1 MNYNQLTKEQIYC
14 MRKLAPSDVHQSP
27 YVKCPLFVLS
37 LWKSFYWN
45 VSVKLKHMTFLLVTW
60 KKPLKRSLPPHP
72 PHPSSTNVN
81 FLGRKAASRIFIN
94 VCVMTS
100 ASHASWT
107 ISCLHLKEF
116 GQHLGICLMKG
127 WPIKALLALKV
138 DWAFLFNFLHRCKWC
153 YAVPSCDVV

>member
-1 MNYNQLTKEQIYC
+1 
-14 MRKLAPSDVHQSP
+14 MRKLAPSDVHQPP

-45 VSVKLKHMTFLLVTW
+45 VSVKLKHMTLLLVTW
-60 KKPLKRSLPPHP
+60 KKPLKRSLFFFFPPLY
-72 PHPSSTNVN
+72 SCE
-81 FLGRKAASRIFIN
+81 LAGKKAASRIFIN

-116 GQHLGICLMKG
+116 GQHLGIHLMKG
-127 WPIKALLALKV
+127 WPIKALLALEV

-153 YAVPSCDVV
+153 YAVPSCDIV

>member
-1 MNYNQLTKEQIYC
+1 
-14 MRKLAPSDVHQSP
+14 MRKLAPSDVQQPP

-45 VSVKLKHMTFLLVTW
+45 VSVKLKHMTLLLVTW
-60 KKPLKRSLPPHP
+60 KKPLKRSRSFFFFPPLLMWTFWEK
-72 PHPSSTNVN
+72 SS
-81 FLGRKAASRIFIN
+81 FKDFYQ

-116 GQHLGICLMKG
+116 GQHWGIRLMKG
-127 WPIKALLALKV
+127 RPITALLALEA
-138 DWAFLFNFLHRCKWC
+138 DWAFLFSFLHPCKWC